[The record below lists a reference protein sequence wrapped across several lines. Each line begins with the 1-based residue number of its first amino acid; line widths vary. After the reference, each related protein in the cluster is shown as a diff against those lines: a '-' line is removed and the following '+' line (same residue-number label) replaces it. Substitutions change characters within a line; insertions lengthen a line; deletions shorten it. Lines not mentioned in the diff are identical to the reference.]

1 VYTINNA
8 TGSALPFTPPMKNI
22 LELKLQKQQ
31 IGILYNP
38 YFKISAKIVSAQVNV
53 DPVETKTDGYTLF
66 NLGLGMDILF
76 TKTIV
81 SVDLS
86 VDNLGDT
93 KYVDHLSRFK
103 SFALNPGRS
112 YNLRLTV
119 PFQF

>member
-1 VYTINNA
+1 
-8 TGSALPFTPPMKNI
+8 MKNI

-66 NLGLGMDILF
+66 NLGLGMEILF